1 MLRRSLGKSEFT
13 VDPRKIK
20 VNNAGWAIPQF
31 RVESILRPHRKN
43 AKTPLFRRPG
53 RPAGWKGRV
62 LLSVLLSSVLLSS
75 PATGSFAASGAKGG
89 QETGDVKVDYKSAR
103 RDIQN
108 VEVAINT
115 IIAATF
121 PGPYAVV
128 QNARGVHLPGYGFM
142 FTFLVN
148 IHRAV
153 INTPFGEVRNK
164 NITPEEKKRRI
175 EELKDKLVRMLL
187 ENGDTLRQLRK
198 DESVSV
204 VVFVEDRNFPGDE
217 NQNKTMILR
226 AFKRDLDELAHK
238 ENRWKELKQRMEI
251 IEY

>member
-1 MLRRSLGKSEFT
+1 MLRRSLGEIRIHGR
-13 VDPRKIK
+13 PRGKIK
-20 VNNAGWAIPQF
+20 VNNAGWAIHQF
-31 RVESILRPHRKN
+31 RVESILRPHRED
-43 AKTPLFRRPG
+43 AKTRRFRRAG
-53 RPAGWKGRV
+53 RRAGWKGRA
-62 LLSVLLSSVLLSS
+62 LLSVLLLS
-75 PATGSFAASGAKGG
+75 PAAGSSAASGAKSG

-175 EELKDKLVRMLL
+175 EELKDK
-187 ENGDTLRQLRK
+187 
-198 DESVSV
+198 
-204 VVFVEDRNFPGDE
+204 
-217 NQNKTMILR
+217 
-226 AFKRDLDELAHK
+226 
-238 ENRWKELKQRMEI
+238 
-251 IEY
+251 

>member
-1 MLRRSLGKSEFT
+1 L
-13 VDPRKIK
+13 I
-20 VNNAGWAIPQF
+20 
-31 RVESILRPHRKN
+31 
-43 AKTPLFRRPG
+43 
-53 RPAGWKGRV
+53 V
-62 LLSVLLSSVLLSS
+62 LLL
-75 PATGSFAASGAKGG
+75 TWSFAASGAKGA
-89 QETGDVKVDYKSAR
+89 QETGEVKVDYKSAR

-115 IIAATF
+115 IIGATF

-187 ENGDTLRQLRK
+187 ENADTLRQLRK

>member
-1 MLRRSLGKSEFT
+1 M
-13 VDPRKIK
+13 
-20 VNNAGWAIPQF
+20 
-31 RVESILRPHRKN
+31 
-43 AKTPLFRRPG
+43 
-53 RPAGWKGRV
+53 
-62 LLSVLLSSVLLSS
+62 
-75 PATGSFAASGAKGG
+75 
-89 QETGDVKVDYKSAR
+89 DYKSAR

-115 IIAATF
+115 IIGSTF

-142 FTFLVN
+142 FDLPGQHSPGGNQHSVRRGAKQE
-148 IHRAV
+148 HHSRGEE
-153 INTPFGEVRNK
+153 TPDRRVEETSWFGCCLTTV
-164 NITPEEKKRRI
+164 
-175 EELKDKLVRMLL
+175 
-187 ENGDTLRQLRK
+187 DTLRQLRK
-198 DESVSV
+198 DESVAM

>member
-1 MLRRSLGKSEFT
+1 
-13 VDPRKIK
+13 
-20 VNNAGWAIPQF
+20 
-31 RVESILRPHRKN
+31 
-43 AKTPLFRRPG
+43 
-53 RPAGWKGRV
+53 
-62 LLSVLLSSVLLSS
+62 LSSG
-75 PATGSFAASGAKGG
+75 AWAWAGSGAKSG
-89 QETGDVKVDYKSAR
+89 QDTGEVRVDYKSAR

-108 VEVAINT
+108 VEMAINT
-115 IIAATF
+115 IIGSTF

-187 ENGDTLRQLRK
+187 DNGDTLRQLRK

>member
-13 VDPRKIK
+13 VGPAEKTK
-20 VNNAGWAIPQF
+20 VNNAGWAIHQF
-31 RVESILRPHRKN
+31 RVESIVRPHRED
-43 AKTPLFRRPG
+43 AKTRRFRRAG
-53 RPAGWKGRV
+53 RPAGWKGRA
-62 LLSVLLSSVLLSS
+62 LLSVLLLS
-75 PATGSFAASGAKGG
+75 PAAGSFADSGVKSG

>member
-1 MLRRSLGKSEFT
+1 MAG
-13 VDPRKIK
+13 PRKIK
-20 VNNAGWAIPQF
+20 VNNVGWKIHQL
-31 RVESILRPHRKN
+31 RMGCILRPRREDTR
-43 AKTPLFRRPG
+43 TPRTAPPG
-53 RPAGWKGRV
+53 KARAWRGRAW
-62 LLSVLLSSVLLSS
+62 LSVILLSSV
-75 PATGSFAASGAKGG
+75 AWAFAASGTKGA
-89 QETGDVKVDYKSAR
+89 QETGEVRVDYKSAR

-115 IIAATF
+115 IIGSTF

-187 ENGDTLRQLRK
+187 DNGDTLRQLRK
-198 DESVSV
+198 DESVAV